1 MEQKEY
7 VSLKKQYSQIIGG
20 NIGALASQDDTQEIQ
35 VWHTRNNRH
44 AGRLSGLSAYK

>member
-20 NIGALASQDDTQEIQ
+20 NIGTLASQDNAQEIKSYSYE
-35 VWHTRNNRH
+35 HE
-44 AGRLSGLSAYK
+44 

>member
-20 NIGALASQDDTQEIQ
+20 NIGALASQDNVQEIKSYSMSMNKREYAQ
-35 VWHTRNNRH
+35 AN
-44 AGRLSGLSAYK
+44 KD